1 MSGDQRPGEH
11 LSDEEFSELGKTI
24 GMLFQRIMRARKE
37 PEGGQIS
44 ALAMLAK
51 CGPIRSGDLAKELFL
66 DQSTVSRHIAH
77 LEASGLV
84 EKVADPDDRRATQLH
99 LTDLGHKYVQD
110 FWHQR
115 IEAMREGLGHWD
127 PEDLRTLKRLMGRYV
142 EDFGAIIANSHEQKN
157 SPTTEDGNTHA

>member
-1 MSGDQRPGEH
+1 MPSLRSSG
-11 LSDEEFSELGKTI
+11 
-24 GMLFQRIMRARKE
+24 
-37 PEGGQIS
+37 

-110 FWHQR
+110 FWRQHSLTEKG
-115 IEAMREGLGHWD
+115 EA
-127 PEDLRTLKRLMGRYV
+127 
-142 EDFGAIIANSHEQKN
+142 FGYFWFLPRWHGYTVCCAV
-157 SPTTEDGNTHA
+157 GFG